1 MRFFLRESAAL
12 TFHGT
17 QISSPCSA
25 FLCSHICCCSRPGHT
40 RPVVCPGRAARILMK
55 GVCWQLATDNWQPF
69 FMVYLT
75 RKAEFSASHYYHNPA
90 FTPEENRRIFGKCN
104 NPHGHGHNYTLE
116 VTVKGE
122 IDPRSGFVVDLK
134 ELKEIM
140 NREVIE
146 VVDHRYLNK
155 EVAEFR
161 DLIPT
166 TENLAVTIWKWLNP
180 RLNVARLHRI
190 RVYETPDLF
199 ADYYGEP

>member
-1 MRFFLRESAAL
+1 
-12 TFHGT
+12 
-17 QISSPCSA
+17 
-25 FLCSHICCCSRPGHT
+25 
-40 RPVVCPGRAARILMK
+40 
-55 GVCWQLATDNWQPF
+55 
-69 FMVYLT
+69 MVYLT
-75 RKAEFSASHYYHNPA
+75 RKAEFSASHYYNNPE
-90 FTPEENRRIFGKCN
+90 FTPEENTRIFGKCN